1 MRNLTFALGTAVA
14 SMIAVAA
21 VSVPAGAFG
30 TPAPAGL
37 GADAQNVGQAQDL
50 KQDVAYV
57 CRYGYYGRRCFWRP
71 GGYGY
76 GYGSYY
82 PGYSAYGYYR
92 PYRSWGFYRPHHRR
106 YWW

>member
-1 MRNLTFALGTAVA
+1 MRKLVFALGTAVA
-14 SMIAVAA
+14 SLIAVATL
-21 VSVPAGAFG
+21 SVPAGAFG

-37 GADAQNVGQAQDL
+37 SADARGMDEAQGLNQN
-50 KQDVAYV
+50 VAYV

-71 GGYGY
+71 GGYAY
-76 GYGSYY
+76 GYY

-92 PYRSWGFYRPHHRR
+92 PYRPWRGYYRPYRR